1 MALQRV
7 IPVLLLRGNRLVKT
21 RRFKN
26 PVYIGD
32 PLNTLRIFN
41 RLQADEVCFLDI
53 EAARKRN
60 KPNISLIRRISS
72 QAFMP
77 LSYGGGISDAD
88 TGLEIVSCG
97 VEKLVMSTAVFE
109 QPALVETLVARIG
122 SQSVVCA
129 LDVCRTWT
137 GQYRI
142 VTRGGQK
149 TLRMSPQEALEH
161 AQQLGVGEILLTD
174 VYREGTWEGLNLDLA
189 KTLIPALR
197 VPLILHGGARDAS
210 DVQKALDL
218 PGVSAVA
225 IGNMAVFQKP
235 GGGILINYPSVQR
248 RLIGQN

>member
-7 IPVLLLRGNRLVKT
+7 IPVLLLSGNRLVKT

-53 EAARKRN
+53 EAARKRS
-60 KPNISLIRRISS
+60 KPNISLIRRISA

-109 QPALVETLVARIG
+109 QPALVERLVARIG

-137 GQYRI
+137 GKFRV

-149 TLRMSPQEALEH
+149 ALRMSPQEALEH

-174 VYREGTWEGLNLDLA
+174 VSREGTWEGLNIELA

-197 VPLILHGGARDAS
+197 VPLIMHGGARDTP

-218 PGVSAVA
+218 AGVSAVA

-235 GGGILINYPSVQR
+235 GGGILINYPSVKR